1 MRTTH
6 RLVIGPGGSGRTHRL
21 RAWVDQLDPALGV
34 VWISGSSIRAVDEVD
49 LAEAVAD
56 RPDVLVVDDLQW
68 FTDGALSMVS
78 DLAKSVSVFASRRPW
93 PSTERLRMLDDQLT
107 ARDQAERTVFLD
119 PEDFTPFL
127 AELMGRTV
135 SGSLADQLF
144 ATTGGSV
151 GLAADAV
158 ASRWDGDL
166 ANLPEALIDAVV
178 GRVRRA
184 GPDAVALAMVL
195 AVEPGLDPGLAAR
208 ALPVGIEARGAQRGI
223 RSGGLTDTIGGLLPL
238 VQRALLAD
246 LSTPDLEELHDRLG
260 AIMAGA
266 DPDRAARHL
275 EAGAADNADSIEA
288 LLVAAERVRRSDPNR
303 ALELVSSL
311 DRRPADD
318 SRTDDGPGDPASD
331 RAALVRAE
339 ASFHLG
345 RASALAGLADAGG
358 VTSQR
363 GAVLGYGLD
372 LRELRWIPAAD
383 RELPPEL
390 GPHLVGLAG
399 AAIGRFDQ
407 IAELPAPT
415 GPVTSMLASLIE
427 GLERF
432 AFGRPFEALASLA
445 AAVDDHDRLQPDLT
459 LGFTPHLLAS
469 LVAVGIGDLPA
480 AEDFALL
487 GSERCSPGEALSAG
501 LQLAYV
507 RMLDGRYSDALT
519 LVRDGEGTDWSGRD
533 RLLLAV
539 LDAGLARRSG
549 DTTRLRE
556 AWRRADPVLVRH
568 SPSWLLVD
576 PLTELAAAGAKLGH
590 HARVDPVIE
599 TLTGQVETFSP
610 SSPARA
616 NVAWLR
622 LQTGLAANQADVVAT
637 VCDDMSMYTSPTPRS
652 QARLDAARL
661 WSGLLAFRQDVADD
675 ASPATALPDEASFID
690 VAAALADGGESWEAS
705 RLVGQ
710 AAIEVD
716 DPGAARR
723 LLERARSFTVDLD
736 EAESEDPLVALGL
749 SEREADVARLVADGR
764 THKEVG
770 AQLFISPKTVEHH
783 VARIRQKLGA
793 GTRAELLSAIREAL

>member
-1 MRTTH
+1 M
-6 RLVIGPGGSGRTHRL
+6 
-21 RAWVDQLDPALGV
+21 
-34 VWISGSSIRAVDEVD
+34 
-49 LAEAVAD
+49 
-56 RPDVLVVDDLQW
+56 
-68 FTDGALSMVS
+68 
-78 DLAKSVSVFASRRPW
+78 
-93 PSTERLRMLDDQLT
+93 
-107 ARDQAERTVFLD
+107 
-119 PEDFTPFL
+119 
-127 AELMGRTV
+127 
-135 SGSLADQLF
+135 
-144 ATTGGSV
+144 
-151 GLAADAV
+151 
-158 ASRWDGDL
+158 
-166 ANLPEALIDAVV
+166 
-178 GRVRRA
+178 
-184 GPDAVALAMVL
+184 
-195 AVEPGLDPGLAAR
+195 
-208 ALPVGIEARGAQRGI
+208 
-223 RSGGLTDTIGGLLPL
+223 
-238 VQRALLAD
+238 QRALLAD

-275 EAGAADNADSIEA
+275 EAGAADNVESVEA
-288 LLVAAERVRRSDPNR
+288 LLVAAERVRRSDPSR
-303 ALELVSSL
+303 ALELVASL
-311 DRRPADD
+311 DRRAVDASTDESTADP
-318 SRTDDGPGDPASD
+318 TSD

-345 RASALAGLADAGG
+345 RASALAGLAEAGG
-358 VTSQR
+358 VVSQR
-363 GAVLGYGLD
+363 GAVLGFGLD
-372 LRELRWIPAAD
+372 LRELRWIAAAD

-390 GPHLVGLAG
+390 GPHLVGLAS
-399 AAIGRFDQ
+399 AAVGRFDQ
-407 IAELPAPT
+407 IGDLPAPT
-415 GPVTSMLASLIE
+415 GPITSMLASLIE

-469 LVAVGIGDLPA
+469 FVAVGIGDLPA

-487 GSERCSPGEALSAG
+487 GCERCSPGEALSAR

-507 RMLDGRYSDALT
+507 RLLDGRYSDALT
-519 LVRDGEGTDWSGRD
+519 LVRDGEGTDWAGRD

-549 DTTRLRE
+549 DTTRLRD

-576 PLTELAAAGAKLGH
+576 PLTELAAAGAKLGQ

-599 TLTGQVETFSP
+599 VLLGQVGAFSP
-610 SSPARA
+610 SSPAPA
-616 NVAWLR
+616 NVAWMR
-622 LQTGLAANQADVVAT
+622 LQAGLAANQADVVAT
-637 VCDDMSMYTSPTPRS
+637 VSDDMAIYTSPTARS

-661 WSGLLAFRQDVADD
+661 WRSLLTARLDAGSDGEGLTDL
-675 ASPATALPDEASFID
+675 DEASFID

-716 DPGAARR
+716 DPGVARR
-723 LLERARSFTVDLD
+723 LLERARSFTVEVD